1 MGFAAAAAA
10 FGDPLHLMKSKGL
23 LRVPIFPL
31 AGALL
36 FPRAQLPLHIF
47 EQRYRAMVRD
57 ALSGDKLIG
66 MVQPKHVLSDAPGGV
81 EGNEQEPPKLFGTGC
96 LGEIVSS
103 EELPD
108 GRYNIVLEGR
118 ERFRIAAEADVTT
131 PYRQVDADRSGF
143 DDDADPDPLASIQRA
158 ELEREARR
166 YADALG
172 YAVDWEAVSRLDDEM
187 LVNGIAQ
194 IAPLDPG
201 SKQALLEA
209 CNLAVR
215 ADLLVQFMQFQRL
228 LPGGAEGPETM
239 Q

>member
-1 MGFAAAAAA
+1 MR
-10 FGDPLHLMKSKGL
+10 KQSL

-47 EQRYRAMVRD
+47 EPRYRAMVHD

-66 MVQPKHVLSDAPGGV
+66 MVQPKPVLTDAAGGV
-81 EGNEQEPPKLFGTGC
+81 EGDEREPPQLFHIGC

-103 EELPD
+103 EELSD
-108 GRYNIVLEGR
+108 GRYNIVLEGTA
-118 ERFRIAAEADVTT
+118 RFRIAQEADVTT

-143 DDDADPDPLASIQRA
+143 DDDDDPEPLASIQRA
-158 ELEREARR
+158 ELERESRR

-172 YAVDWEAVSRLDDEM
+172 YAVDWEAVSRLHDEM

-209 CNLAVR
+209 RDLSER
-215 ADLLVQFMQFQRL
+215 ADLLVQFMQFQRM
-228 LPGGAEGPETM
+228 LPGGADGPETM

>member
-1 MGFAAAAAA
+1 
-10 FGDPLHLMKSKGL
+10 
-23 LRVPIFPL
+23 VPIFPL

-47 EQRYRAMVRD
+47 EPRYRAMVRD
-57 ALSGDKLIG
+57 ALAGDKLIA
-66 MVQPKHVLSDAPGGV
+66 MVQSKDG
-81 EGNEQEPPKLFGTGC
+81 QEPPQLFGTGC

-108 GRYNIVLEGR
+108 GRFNIVLEGTQ
-118 ERFRIAAEADVTT
+118 RFRIAAEADVTT
-131 PYRQVDADRSGF
+131 PYRQVDADLSGF
-143 DDDADPDPLASIQRA
+143 DDDADPEPLASIQRA
-158 ELEREARR
+158 ELERESRR

-187 LVNGIAQ
+187 LVNGISQ

-209 CNLAVR
+209 GNLSVR
-215 ADLLVQFMQFQRL
+215 ADLLVQFMQFQRM
-228 LPGGAEGPETM
+228 LPGGADGPETM